1 MRLAIAVITL
11 ALAGCANMDPALI
24 KAMEGQAGAVCVTG
38 AGWNGSPVAVQY
50 TQFGGK
56 SVGTAGG
63 GGVAECGAAK
73 FTFTNEGKV
82 VPPQPAKVTP

>member
-1 MRLAIAVITL
+1 MRYVLAVLLLT
-11 ALAGCANMDPALI
+11 GCANMDPALI

-38 AGWNGSPVAVQY
+38 ATWNGSPMAIQY

-73 FTFTNEGKV
+73 FTFTNEGKI
-82 VPPQPAKVTP
+82 VPSQPARVTP